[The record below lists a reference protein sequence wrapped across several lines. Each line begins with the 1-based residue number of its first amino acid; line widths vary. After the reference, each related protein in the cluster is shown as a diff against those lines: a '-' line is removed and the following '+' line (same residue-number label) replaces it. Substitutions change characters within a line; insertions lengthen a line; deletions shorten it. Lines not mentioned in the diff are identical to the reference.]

1 MILVHLFSL
10 IGFGKVFFSQQP
22 KIPVNFFSAKIFKA
36 VVLRKAI
43 QCLYEILIDFEILP
57 FNKFVNISEMSQNLG
72 DIIIVDRKVFR
83 IMVTAVFTSEGIE
96 LMVFPLDV
104 YIL

>member
-1 MILVHLFSL
+1 
-10 IGFGKVFFSQQP
+10 
-22 KIPVNFFSAKIFKA
+22 
-36 VVLRKAI
+36 
-43 QCLYEILIDFEILP
+43 
-57 FNKFVNISEMSQNLG
+57 MSQNLG